1 MGQTALPAGPAS
13 RAVGLR
19 GARGEPELQLAG
31 VDALHDGL
39 HALRGGLHGPQEGL
53 AVAVELVEAP
63 PCEDLRGDIVGGRHQ
78 VLRRGLEGQDPAQAP
93 LLHQLVLDPFVEA
106 RELRDHLGALDDL
119 LAAVVVVGRPDRE
132 VLQVV
137 RLLEVLDEPQGALDA
152 LLLLPGGGLGQLLLQ
167 VALGQFH
174 AEVLELVGD
183 GVLHLVQG
191 MVVGLVGDVLPL
203 GALGLV
209 ALDGGAEP
217 LELGLDS
224 AELAAQPGKLVEDA
238 GPLRGAHGRRRL
250 GSRGGGGAR
259 RRRARGDDGVP
270 GGKGHGWSRRARRS
284 LLDDDRGRVRCA
296 HDALLELHGEFAGQG
311 GVLLALGHEVLEGL
325 QLLLDGL
332 ARFGCLGLLEG
343 GDGLPALAEGL
354 ALEGGVGRGVGNLG
368 HLRHGGEALEEF
380 LSGVPQQT
388 GMAFVIVQHLDPTHK
403 GIMPELLQRATAIK
417 VSQAK
422 DFMRVEQDHIYI
434 IPPNKDM
441 SILHGSL
448 QLFDL
453 PEQRGLRLPI
463 DFFFRSLAED
473 LHEKSVGVILSG
485 MGSDGTSGLR
495 AIKEKGGLAL
505 VQDPSSAK
513 FDNMP
518 RSAIDAGLSDVVARP
533 EQLPGKIISYFSH
546 SLAVAPGLSLES
558 KAKSALEKIIVL
570 LRDHSGHDFS
580 LYKKNTVYRRI
591 ERRMGIHQ
599 VDKISSYVRLL
610 QQNPRELE
618 LLFKELL
625 IGVTS
630 FFRDPDA
637 WKALKEKAL
646 PELLDALPV
655 GRSLKAWVV
664 GCSTG
669 EEAYSLAILF
679 REVMEEMKKPARR
692 SALQIF
698 ATDID
703 RDAIE
708 RARQGIFP
716 DNIIADVSPERL
728 SRFFMKDDRGYR
740 VKKEVRDMV
749 VFAEQNV
756 IMDPPFTK
764 LDILTCRNLLIY
776 LTPEVQKKI
785 LPLFH
790 YSLNPGAILFL
801 GNAETIGTFT
811 DLFSSVEAKAR
822 LYKKLPSPV
831 RMEPLD
837 FPSSF
842 VQIPMGK
849 ILPAEVPKPTV
860 NLQILA
866 DRLILERHSPAAVLT
881 NDKGD
886 ILYINGRTGK
896 YLEPAAG
903 KANWNI
909 FAMAREGLR
918 YELTGIFR
926 KALLQKEEVVLHNIE
941 VKTNGSTQTVDV
953 SVQAVHRPE
962 ELKGTVVTVFKDVPS
977 LPQAKPGKDK
987 PQGPASRSAREGVL
1001 EATIQELREELQST
1015 REEMQTSQEE
1025 AKSANEELQSTNEE
1039 LQSTNEE
1046 LTTSKEELQSLN
1058 EELQTVNAE
1067 LQAKVDALTW
1077 AENDW
1082 ENLLN
1087 SMDIATLFL
1096 DNDLQVRRFTA
1107 RTTKLIK
1114 LIPGDVGRPIT
1125 DLATDLDYR
1134 EMAADAKKVLESL
1147 VFVEREVSTRA
1158 GMWLAARIMPY
1169 RTRDNRIDGVVITFT
1184 DISVAKE
1191 LEARV
1196 SELKAAKMET
1206 NGEKNK

>member
-1 MGQTALPAGPAS
+1 LHFIAPGATRTVKTGGQAMAEEGKKKEKVEKKGSRKITDKVETGGRSVNKADIRDKEKAKDKAPADNGK
-13 RAVGLR
+13 RAVVPHVRTKFPVVGI
-19 GARGEPELQLAG
+19 GASA
-31 VDALHDGL
+31 
-39 HALRGGLHGPQEGL
+39 GGL
-53 AVAVELVEAP
+53 
-63 PCEDLRGDIVGGRHQ
+63 
-78 VLRRGLEGQDPAQAP
+78 
-93 LLHQLVLDPFVEA
+93 
-106 RELRDHLGALDDL
+106 
-119 LAAVVVVGRPDRE
+119 
-132 VLQVV
+132 
-137 RLLEVLDEPQGALDA
+137 
-152 LLLLPGGGLGQLLLQ
+152 
-167 VALGQFH
+167 
-174 AEVLELVGD
+174 
-183 GVLHLVQG
+183 
-191 MVVGLVGDVLPL
+191 
-203 GALGLV
+203 
-209 ALDGGAEP
+209 
-217 LELGLDS
+217 
-224 AELAAQPGKLVEDA
+224 
-238 GPLRGAHGRRRL
+238 
-250 GSRGGGGAR
+250 
-259 RRRARGDDGVP
+259 
-270 GGKGHGWSRRARRS
+270 
-284 LLDDDRGRVRCA
+284 
-296 HDALLELHGEFAGQG
+296 
-311 GVLLALGHEVLEGL
+311 
-325 QLLLDGL
+325 
-332 ARFGCLGLLEG
+332 
-343 GDGLPALAEGL
+343 
-354 ALEGGVGRGVGNLG
+354 
-368 HLRHGGEALEEF
+368 EALEEF

-403 GIMPELLQRATAIK
+403 GIMPELLQRATQIK
-417 VSQAK
+417 VTQAR
-422 DFMRVEQDHIYI
+422 DFMKVEPDHIYI

-441 SILHGSL
+441 SILHGAL

-453 PEQRGLRLPI
+453 PEPRGLRLPI

-473 LHEKSVGVILSG
+473 LQEKSVGVILSG

-518 RSAIDAGLSDVVARP
+518 RSAIDAGLADVVARP
-533 EQLPGKIISYFSH
+533 EQLSGKIISYFSH
-546 SLAVAPGLSLES
+546 SLVVAPGLSLES

-630 FFRDPDA
+630 FFRDPEA

-646 PELLDALPV
+646 PELFDSIPV
-655 GRSLKAWVV
+655 SRPLKAWVV

-669 EEAYSLAILF
+669 EEAYSLAITF

-692 SALQIF
+692 AALQIF

-708 RARQGIFP
+708 RARQGVFP

-728 SRFFMKDDRGYR
+728 SRFFIKDERGYR
-740 VKKEVRDMV
+740 VRKEVRDMV

-790 YSLNPGAILFL
+790 YSLNPGAVLFL
-801 GNAETIGTFT
+801 GNAETIGSFT
-811 DLFSSVEAKAR
+811 DLFASLESKAR

-837 FPSSF
+837 FPTSY

-849 ILPAEVPKPTV
+849 ILPIETPRPTV

-918 YELTGIFR
+918 YEFTGVFR
-926 KALLQKEEVVLHNIE
+926 KALLQKDEVVLHNVE

-953 SVQAVHRPE
+953 SVQAIQRPE
-962 ELKGTVVTVFKDVPS
+962 DLKGTVLTVFMDVPP
-977 LPQAKPGKDK
+977 LPQSKTKDK
-987 PQGPASRSAREGVL
+987 SHGSASRSARESVL

-1096 DNDLQVRRFTA
+1096 DNDLRVRRFTA

-1125 DLATDLDYR
+1125 DLATDLDYP

-1147 VFVEREVSTRA
+1147 VFVEREVSTRT
-1158 GMWLAARIMPY
+1158 GTWLASRIMPY

-1184 DISVAKE
+1184 DISAAKD
-1191 LEARV
+1191 LEAKLI
-1196 SELKAAKMET
+1196 ELKCAAKART
-1206 NGEKNK
+1206 DGEKKE